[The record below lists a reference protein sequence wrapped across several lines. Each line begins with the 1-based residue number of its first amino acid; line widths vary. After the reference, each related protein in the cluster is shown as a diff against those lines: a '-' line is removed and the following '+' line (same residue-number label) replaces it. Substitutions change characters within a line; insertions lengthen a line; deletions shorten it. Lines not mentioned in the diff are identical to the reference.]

1 MMTDTLCRGEAV
13 KNSDL
18 VIEAIIE
25 SLKVKSDLF
34 GFLDTKAKY
43 VLALISRKSR
53 STHRETERVYSSE
66 QG

>member
-1 MMTDTLCRGEAV
+1 MGSGEAV
-13 KNSDL
+13 KDSDL

-43 VLALISRKSR
+43 VPAPFPLTRMGR
-53 STHRETERVYSSE
+53 D
-66 QG
+66 